1 MAKSDMSNPTDI
13 TTILIIDDHPLFRKG
28 VRNLISMDQNLSV
41 IGEATGGKDG
51 VERALELIPDMIL
64 IDIDMKDMSGIET
77 LELLKSKK
85 VESIIV
91 MLTVSDHEDNVIN
104 ALRSGAD
111 GYLLKDMEP
120 EDILDKIGKAASGE
134 TVISE
139 QLTTLLAKSLRNNNG
154 SSKEKSVADKL
165 TSREEEII
173 LLVMEGMSNKMIAR
187 ELDISDGTV
196 KVHMKHILKKLGLK
210 TRVEAAIWAIKNYS

>member
-1 MAKSDMSNPTDI
+1 MSNPTDI

-210 TRVEAAIWAIKNYS
+210 TRVEAAIWAIKCM

>member
-1 MAKSDMSNPTDI
+1 MSNPTDI